1 MGIEFVLCVLAVLIV
16 AFFYFTSA
24 WMKSRA
30 HMLHGGLIA
39 TIAGAFMIVLGF
51 WGSDAAFCNVLGGVY
66 EIPIALIGTYS
77 CLDWWNLNWFITLTG
92 SVILA
97 WGTFM
102 IGKAFSLRI

>member
-1 MGIEFVLCVLAVLIV
+1 MIEVALCVSAVLIV

-24 WMKSRA
+24 WIKSMT

-39 TIAGAFMIVLGF
+39 TIAGALMIVLGF
-51 WGSDAAFCNVLGGVY
+51 WGSDAAFVNVMGGVY
-66 EIPIALIGTYS
+66 VIPIALVGLYS
-77 CLDWWNLNWFITLTG
+77 CLDWWNLNWFVTLIG

-102 IGKAFSLRI
+102 IGKAFPLRT